1 MLVPASSA
9 DQYRETATENK
20 AMSRVAVLGAGANGA
35 SIGADLTKAGVDVV
49 LIDQWPEHVFAMRE
63 RGLRI
68 EMGEHT
74 LHLPVR
80 AHNLCDVCTFT
91 APFDIVLLVT
101 KAYDTRWSCE
111 LIKPYL
117 KPDGLI
123 VGVQNGMTTD
133 VIADVVGPERTMGC
147 VIEISSMMFDPGI
160 VQRHSPPPRS
170 WFAVG
175 GISPATQ
182 GREAEIAALL
192 RHVGSVEIVADIR
205 AAKWMKLVSNATTL
219 VTTAIL
225 GLPIVEAVRLP
236 GMRELMLQSGQEAL
250 DAGAMIGHPVLPI
263 FGLKGDDM
271 RQTNRL
277 VEKLLD
283 TLLEGFVLP
292 NTKTTVLQDWIKGR
306 HSEVDEL
313 NGLVVAERQKRGA
326 AAPVNQAVV
335 EVARR
340 IERGELKPGAENL
353 ELLRALAM
361 RGS

>member
-1 MLVPASSA
+1 MSS
-9 DQYRETATENK
+9 R
-20 AMSRVAVLGAGANGA
+20 RVAVLGAGANGA

-49 LIDQWPEHVFAMRE
+49 LIDQWPQHVQAMRDH
-63 RGLRI
+63 GLRI
-68 EMGEHT
+68 EMPDQT

-80 AHNLCDVCTFT
+80 AHNLCDVCTFME
-91 APFDIVLLVT
+91 AFDIVLLVT
-101 KAYDTRWSCE
+101 KAYDARWSCE

-117 KPDGLI
+117 KTDSLI

-160 VQRHSPPPRS
+160 VQRHSPPARS

-175 GISPATQ
+175 SISPATK
-182 GREAEIAALL
+182 GREAEIAELL
-192 RHVGSVEIVADIR
+192 RFVGSVEIVEDIR

-225 GLPIVEAVRLP
+225 GLPILEAVKLP

-250 DAGAMIGHPVLPI
+250 NAGAMIGHQILPI
-263 FGLKGDDM
+263 FGLTPDDM

-292 NTKTTVLQDWIKGR
+292 TTKRRPPTLTFDWTSCPRRACMRKRQDC
-306 HSEVDEL
+306 
-313 NGLVVAERQKRGA
+313 
-326 AAPVNQAVV
+326 
-335 EVARR
+335 
-340 IERGELKPGAENL
+340 
-353 ELLRALAM
+353 
-361 RGS
+361 

>member
-1 MLVPASSA
+1 MAG
-9 DQYRETATENK
+9 RK
-20 AMSRVAVLGAGANGA
+20 IAVLGAGANGA
-35 SIGADLTKAGVDVV
+35 SIGADLTKAGTDVV
-49 LIDQWPEHVFAMRE
+49 LIDQWPEHVQAMRE

-68 EMGEHT
+68 EMPDEI
-74 LHLPVR
+74 LQLPVR

-91 APFDIVLLVT
+91 EKFEIVLLVT

-117 KPDGLI
+117 KADGLI

-147 VIEISSMMFDPGI
+147 VIEISSMMFDPGV

-175 GISPATQ
+175 SISLAAKD
-182 GREAEIAALL
+182 REREIAELL
-192 RHVGSVEIVADIR
+192 RLVGSVEIVDDIR

-225 GLPIVEAVRLP
+225 GLPILEAVKLP
-236 GMRELMLQSGQEAL
+236 GMRELMVRSGQEAL
-250 DAGAMIGHPVLPI
+250 DAGAMIGHRVLPI
-263 FGLKGDDM
+263 FGLTPNDV
-271 RQTNRL
+271 RQTNQL

-283 TLLEGFVLP
+283 TLLHGFVLP
-292 NTKTTVLQDWIKGR
+292 HTKTTVLQDWIKGR

-313 NGLVVAERQKRGA
+313 NGLVVAEREQRGG
-326 AAPVNQAVV
+326 AAPVNKAVV
-335 EVARR
+335 EVAGR
-340 IERGELKPGAENL
+340 IERGELKPGPENL
-353 ELLRALAM
+353 AVLRELAGPA
-361 RGS
+361 G